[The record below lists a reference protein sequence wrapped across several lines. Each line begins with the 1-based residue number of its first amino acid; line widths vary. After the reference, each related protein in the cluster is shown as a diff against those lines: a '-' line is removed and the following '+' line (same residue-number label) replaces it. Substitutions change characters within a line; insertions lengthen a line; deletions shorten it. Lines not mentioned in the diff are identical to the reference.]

1 MNKPAK
7 CMTEDLV
14 QKLTQ
19 PKTKLLNVVILGLAS
34 QVSSAIMPHTIT
46 PILAYS
52 YGYAKHNV

>member
-1 MNKPAK
+1 
-7 CMTEDLV
+7 MTEDLV